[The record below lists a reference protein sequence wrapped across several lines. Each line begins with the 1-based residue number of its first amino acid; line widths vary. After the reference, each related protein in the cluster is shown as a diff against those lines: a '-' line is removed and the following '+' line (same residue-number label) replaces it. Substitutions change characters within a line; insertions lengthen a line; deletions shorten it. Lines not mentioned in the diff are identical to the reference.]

1 MKVFLDSNVLISAFI
16 SDGNCKKIF
25 IHCMDNHFLFISE
38 QVKVEFIR
46 FLAKKMKFN
55 VTDSNKALSTMIK
68 IAHVVPDGKL
78 DKPVCRD
85 KNDDPILASALDA
98 KVDCIISGDKDLFVL
113 KKIKKIPI
121 VNPSDFWKFEDNF
134 KK

>member
-78 DKPVCRD
+78 DKPVYAEIRMM
-85 KNDDPILASALDA
+85 
-98 KVDCIISGDKDLFVL
+98 
-113 KKIKKIPI
+113 IPY
-121 VNPSDFWKFEDNF
+121 
-134 KK
+134 